1 MSQNVRI
8 QATLNPWY
16 QRVFPVLDLHA
27 VKETGCHRQKALAVS
42 TTAPIHLLFT
52 RGSQPVESWFKESG
66 AKTVCLYSCQKMS
79 LKNTFWGANVTDMQF
94 RRKSDFVF
102 LLVWSILLFH
112 PVYLCHFSLSHRP
125 LKEEDWQM
133 HNDYSLVRGVTPKQH
148 YQPTQGSYQLQ
159 FAIQQL
165 QQQRLKAH
173 HQFLDQTRC
182 GHQVRCIIFLVKNVC
197 FHLASWMLNKCTA
210 HFSIGS
216 ICISTFSSFF
226 F

>member
-1 MSQNVRI
+1 
-8 QATLNPWY
+8 
-16 QRVFPVLDLHA
+16 
-27 VKETGCHRQKALAVS
+27 
-42 TTAPIHLLFT
+42 
-52 RGSQPVESWFKESG
+52 
-66 AKTVCLYSCQKMS
+66 MS

-216 ICISTFSSFF
+216 ICISIFSSFF
-226 F
+226 FKIKIAQTLVC